1 MVKKEKILFTKK
13 LIAETCKCDVA
24 SLDSNRNI
32 FIETKDTFFQ
42 ILTFGNN
49 AVIRAG
55 KEMIEWCSVIFNS
68 TPANLIFDS
77 DNFYL
82 INKKLRSF
90 GKKLGEENM
99 RYLHL
104 SSENAVEKPLG
115 FIYNFFNQ
123 NTVKELYDYRE
134 FDSALNFDRDVL
146 AIAAYDGGKIA
157 AVGGV
162 DDYWGDLWQIGI
174 DTVLEYRNRGLGV
187 YLVKELALEI
197 EKQGKVALYTTWS
210 ANIAS
215 TRVALGAGF
224 NPVWLEYLSD
234 DL

>member
-1 MVKKEKILFTKK
+1 MDKREKIAFVKKQ
-13 LIAETCKCDVA
+13 IAETWKCDAA
-24 SLDSNRNI
+24 SFDSTKNI
-32 FIETKDTFFQ
+32 FIESGDTFFQ
-42 ILTFGNN
+42 IVTFGHN
-49 AVIRAG
+49 AVIRAD
-55 KEMIEWCSVIFNS
+55 KEIAEWCFENFNS
-68 TPANLIFDS
+68 TPANLIMDS

-90 GKKLGEENM
+90 GKKLGEENI

-104 SSENAVEKPLG
+104 FSENIVEKPLG
-115 FIYNFFNQ
+115 FDYKLFNQ

-210 ANIAS
+210 SNIAS